1 MDADAVRQIKI
12 QLIRRVWKAIFF
24 LWVSIVFIYRTFSN
38 DVSGKTSRF
47 FVTSKLILAFIKYK
61 WLTIAYARLN
71 VSFITGF
78 SRICFRR
85 IGEVMQVQETVSS
98 RLILG
103 CIYSH
108 TVTRWTW
115 SLCKSKYLVI
125 LGAFRQLVVWF
136 ANSVSSAFQCSFS
149 GGIDP
154 LHVLGMQPSWRTK
167 QNKCSLLG
175 IKIYSHVKNLIV
187 LSSRL
192 AAFPRTCKGSIE
204 NWHAPIKPN
213 ISPFTGIGGED
224 LWVWKLENYLTFLSV
239 L

>member
-1 MDADAVRQIKI
+1 M
-12 QLIRRVWKAIFF
+12 
-24 LWVSIVFIYRTFSN
+24 WVSIVFIYRTFSN

-103 CIYSH
+103 CIDSH

-125 LGAFRQLVVWF
+125 LGEFRQLVVWF

-149 GGIDP
+149 GRIDP

-167 QNKCSLLG
+167 QNTFSLLW
-175 IKIYSHVKNLIV
+175 IEIYSHVKSSYCSVVQIGCISTYVQGVYTSTRCRSYLGS
-187 LSSRL
+187 LSKVIL
-192 AAFPRTCKGSIE
+192 LLF
-204 NWHAPIKPN
+204 
-213 ISPFTGIGGED
+213 
-224 LWVWKLENYLTFLSV
+224 
-239 L
+239 